1 MVLSKHDDTF
11 CLCPQESATRHTANI
26 LNMFTSFIT
35 TAPTYVC
42 LFWAILLL
50 MDYRNNSS
58 NGKRILFWYMLTCSV
73 LYFAHY
79 CYFGHY
85 LQLLAVTD
93 CLYSFANLAVFP
105 LFYIYVRKITTN
117 RLSAKGVVLH
127 LFPAL
132 VISLSNILLH
142 CGLTREEQQQ
152 FFLCYMYNQ
161 GNCTST
167 TYQLLS
173 FTHFAARVIFP
184 IQVIVYLTSSLKSI
198 RQFNRN
204 VANHYS
210 DIEQRNMSF
219 LNLLLWLTIFAS
231 IGAMVASLLS
241 RTFFSQNMLLLAVPS
256 FLFSCVL
263 FLIGYDGYRRSFSA
277 DVFEQE
283 LSGNALD
290 EGAGEAM
297 EAEDIAM
304 TQEAASQL
312 AERLLQLLKEEKL
325 YLRPDLKIS
334 DITLKLQTNRNYL
347 YYAINDSLHTSFA
360 ELVNSMRIEQAQEIL
375 KNHPQ
380 CNLYDLMTQSG
391 YTSESTFFRNFK
403 KITGKTPKQ
412 WAEDS

>member
-1 MVLSKHDDTF
+1 
-11 CLCPQESATRHTANI
+11 
-26 LNMFTSFIT
+26 MFTSFIT

-42 LFWAILLL
+42 LFWTILFLI
-50 MDYRNNSS
+50 DYRNNSS

-85 LQLLAVTD
+85 IQLLPVTD

-117 RLSAKGVVLH
+117 RLSAKSVILH
-127 LFPAL
+127 LLPAL
-132 VISLSNILLH
+132 VVSLSNILLH
-142 CGLTREEQQQ
+142 CGLTTEEQQQ
-152 FFLCYMYNQ
+152 FFLCYMYNH
-161 GNCTST
+161 GHCSSEID
-167 TYQLLS
+167 QLLS
-173 FTHFAARVIFP
+173 LTHIAARIIFP
-184 IQVIVYLTSSLKSI
+184 IQVIVYLSISLKSI

-231 IGAMVASLLS
+231 IGAIVASLLS
-241 RTFFSQNMLLLAVPS
+241 RAFFSQNMLLLAAPS
-256 FLFSCVL
+256 FLFSWIL
-263 FLIGYDGYRRSFSA
+263 FLIGYDGYQRSFSA
-277 DVFEQE
+277 DIFEQE
-283 LSGNALD
+283 LSDNALND
-290 EGAGEAM
+290 DSGEALSNG
-297 EAEDIAM
+297 EIVM

-325 YLRPDLKIS
+325 YLRPVLKIS

-347 YYAINDSLHTSFA
+347 YYAINDCLHTSFA
-360 ELVNSMRIEQAQEIL
+360 ELVNRMRIEQAKETL
-375 KNHPQ
+375 KDNPQ
-380 CNLYDLMTQSG
+380 SNLYELMTQSG

-412 WAEDS
+412 WVEEN